1 MAVSR
6 FWYSAYRDY
15 TVDQI
20 ERHAR
25 IAEGLRRKT
34 LSGRRAEAWALDL

>member
-6 FWYSAYRDY
+6 FWFSAYRDY

-25 IAEGLRRKT
+25 IADGLRKT
-34 LSGRRAEAWALDL
+34 SLQPEEAIAWAQDL

>member
-1 MAVSR
+1 MVVSR
-6 FWYSAYRDY
+6 FWFSAYKDY

-25 IAEGLRRKT
+25 IADGLRKT
-34 LSGRRAEAWALDL
+34 SLAPGEAAAWAKDL

>member
-6 FWYSAYRDY
+6 FWFSAYRDY

-20 ERHAR
+20 ERHVR
-25 IAEGLRRKT
+25 IADGLRKT
-34 LSGRRAEAWALDL
+34 TLTPEEALAWVRDL